1 MSTVH
6 RDAIVVGV
14 DGTPASLTALDY
26 AVHEGRRIGAHLR
39 LVHVV
44 PSMSVMVPAPIMAFP
59 PSDLEQRAHAIL
71 ERAAKRARES
81 ASGLFVEAELAHGP
95 RARALVDAAKDARM
109 LVVGRDSRSMLDRLL
124 LGDTMAGVAARAEC
138 PVVSVP
144 AGWAPD
150 LTTGLVVV
158 GLKSLDRAEQL
169 LADAFAT
176 ASDHQ
181 ARLLV
186 VHAWRLPSAYDD
198 IIASRVGEPKWDNR
212 DTAALARLLEPF
224 EAAHPEVELTSK
236 VIHDYAAHA
245 LELAARNADLVIL
258 ARRVIGFPPATHLG
272 GTARHVLRT
281 APCPV
286 RVVPPKP
293 HEDHADEAPGRAGH
307 TA

>member
-1 MSTVH
+1 MNTVH
-6 RDAIVVGV
+6 RDAIVVGI

-44 PSMSVMVPAPIMAFP
+44 PSLSVMVPAPMMVFP

-71 ERAAKRARES
+71 DRATRRAREA

-95 RARALVDAAKDARM
+95 RARALVEAAKDARM
-109 LVVGRDSRSMLDRLL
+109 LVVGRDSRSTLDRLL

-144 AGWAPD
+144 ASWNPD
-150 LTTGLVVV
+150 ASTGLVVV
-158 GLKSLDRAEQL
+158 GLKSLDHADRL
-169 LADAFAT
+169 LTDAFAT
-176 ASDHQ
+176 AAGLG
-181 ARLLV
+181 ARLQV

-198 IIASRVGEPKWDNR
+198 IIVHRVGEPTWNDR
-212 DTAALARLLEPF
+212 DTRELGRVLEPF
-224 EAAHPEVELTSK
+224 EAAYPEVRVTSK
-236 VIHDYAAHA
+236 VTHDYAAHA
-245 LELAARNADLVIL
+245 LEIAAKHADLVIL
-258 ARRVIGFPPATHLG
+258 ARRIIGIPPVTHLG

-286 RVVPPKP
+286 RVVPPGP
-293 HEDHADEAPGRAGH
+293 SGYAGDDLTAGSSH
-307 TA
+307 T